1 MIINGKHIASEILAN
16 LKLRVEKLKEK
27 GITPT
32 LAVILIGDEK
42 SSVAYIRQKELKAK
56 EIGAETI
63 IFRFDESV
71 TNSEIEILIR
81 KLDKDTKIHGIIL
94 QRPVPPKIEID
105 RLENLISS
113 QKEVDG
119 FGDHPIYPVPVAQ
132 AVLTMIKN
140 AYENSHESAPFFPWL
155 KAKKIAV
162 LGKGETAGQR
172 IINLLREKKIEP
184 VIIDSKTADKNMLIK
199 QADIVISATGK
210 INAVKSSA
218 IKPGVILI
226 GVGLANDSEG
236 KLHGDYNEEE
246 IKDIASFYTPTPGG
260 TGPVNVALLLQNLV
274 DAAESLT
281 LDSI

>member
-1 MIINGKHIASEILAN
+1 MKIDGREIAKQILKD

-32 LAVILIGDEK
+32 LGVILIGEEK
-42 SSVAYIRQKELKAK
+42 SSLVYIKQKELKAK
-56 EIGAETI
+56 EIGAQTE
-63 IFRFDESV
+63 IFRFAESV
-71 TNSEIEILIR
+71 TNKKIESLIL

-94 QRPVPPKIEID
+94 QRPVPKQIAID

-119 FGDHPIYPVPVAQ
+119 FGDHPVFPVPVAK
-132 AVLTMIKN
+132 AVLIMIRH
-140 AYENSHESAPFFPWL
+140 AYENTNEKTLFWDWL
-155 KAKKIAV
+155 KTKRITV

-172 IINLLREKKIEP
+172 IINLLRKKGINP
-184 VIIDSKTADKNMLIK
+184 VVIDSKTPDRNKLIK

-210 INAVKSSA
+210 VDAVKSSD

-226 GVGLANDSEG
+226 GVGLANDLEG

-274 DAAESLT
+274 EAAESLT
-281 LDSI
+281 LD